1 MFGLL
6 RHGWSCQPSMFGLS
20 RHGWSCGAAM
30 FGLLRRAW
38 SGEPSMSGL
47 LRFGWLGKMRIF
59 FLFLTL
65 IGAPLQAQ
73 QIGQNTSS
81 STAGTYTLTAKS
93 QLVVETVVVKDKEG
107 KFIPGLSAKD
117 FTVTEDG
124 TAQTIRFCE
133 HQDLAAEQAPVPAAA
148 RGTEQIK
155 IYKKLSRTQLA
166 PEAPENSR
174 YKNRRLLALYFD
186 MSAMRPPD
194 QLRALSAAEKFLR
207 AEMTTVDLVA
217 ILRYQGGSVDILQD
231 FTADRNKLLSI
242 LETMIVGE
250 GQGSVE
256 TIDDASSADTGAA
269 FGQDDTEF
277 NVFNTD
283 RQLSALQTASKMLSQ
298 LQEKKSLIYFASGL
312 RLNGIDNQAQLHAT
326 VDAAIRAGVSFW
338 PIDARGLVAQAP
350 LGDASQGSPGNSGMY
365 SGTAALANN
374 NNFQQSQDT
383 LYALA
388 GDTGGKALFDTNDL
402 THGIVQAQQAISDYY
417 VVGYYTSNTAR
428 NGHFR
433 RVKISLN
440 QDATAKLD
448 YRQGYYADKEFSKFT
463 AVDKERQLE
472 DALMLEDPVTELSI
486 AMEIDR
492 FQLNRAEYFVP
503 IIVKIPGR
511 ELALAK
517 RGGAEH
523 TLIDFV
529 GEIKDLVGGTTVSNV
544 RDNVNIKL
552 SDATAAELARRPIE
566 YDTGFTLLPGKYM
579 IKFLARDDETG
590 RIGTYQTTFVIPNLN
605 KEVAH
610 IPISSVVLSS
620 QRVDLKDALFSAE
633 KNKDRAKEQ
642 DVNPLVQNGQKL
654 IPSVTRVFRQ
664 SQNMYVYLQAYEQGA
679 PGFQPLVA
687 FVSFYQEQGKALE
700 TPPMEMTQGLNN
712 RLQTMPFSFSIA
724 LNQLPPGEYE
734 CQISVL
740 DPTGKKAAF
749 WQAPVKVVP

>member
-1 MFGLL
+1 M
-6 RHGWSCQPSMFGLS
+6 
-20 RHGWSCGAAM
+20 
-30 FGLLRRAW
+30 
-38 SGEPSMSGL
+38 
-47 LRFGWLGKMRIF
+47 
-59 FLFLTL
+59 
-65 IGAPLQAQ
+65 AQ

-81 STAGTYTLTAKS
+81 TSTGVYTLTAKS
-93 QLVVETVVVKDKEG
+93 QLVVETVVVTDKQG
-107 KFIPGLSAKD
+107 KFISGLSAKD

-124 TAQTIRFCE
+124 IAQTIRFSE
-133 HQDLAAEQAPVPAAA
+133 HQNLAAEEAPVAAPAA
-148 RGTEQIK
+148 GTEDIK
-155 IYKKLSRTQLA
+155 IYKQLTRTQIA
-166 PEAPENSR
+166 PEAAENSP
-174 YKNRRLLALYFD
+174 YKNRRLLAMYFD
-186 MSAMRPPD
+186 MTAMKPAD
-194 QLRALSAAEKFLR
+194 QLRALSAAEQFVR
-207 AEMTTVDLVA
+207 TQITTVDLVS

-250 GQGSVE
+250 GQGSATTV
-256 TIDDASSADTGAA
+256 DDASSADTGAA

-283 RQLSALQTASKMLSQ
+283 RQLSALQTAAKMLGQ

-312 RLNGIDNQAQLHAT
+312 RLNGIDNQAQLHST

-350 LGDASQGSPGNSGMY
+350 LGDATQGSPGNSGMY
-365 SGTAALANN
+365 SGTAAQANTT
-374 NNFQQSQDT
+374 NFQQSQDT

-388 GDTGGKALFDTNDL
+388 GDTGGKALFDNNDL
-402 THGIVQAQQAISDYY
+402 TRGIVQAQKAISDYY
-417 VVGYYTSNTAR
+417 VIGYYTTNTAR

-440 QDATAKLD
+440 QDVTAKLD

-472 DALMLEDPVTELSI
+472 DALMLEDPITELSI
-486 AMEIDR
+486 AMEIDH

-529 GEIKDLVGGTTVSNV
+529 GEIKDLAGGTTVSNV

-552 SDATAAELARRPIE
+552 SDVTAADLARRPIE
-566 YDTGFTLLPGKYM
+566 YDTGFTLLPGKYQ

-590 RIGTYQTTFVIPNLN
+590 RIGTYQTVFVIPNLN
-605 KEVAH
+605 KEVTH
-610 IPISSVVLSS
+610 VPISSVVLSS
-620 QRVDLKDALFSAE
+620 QRVDLKDALFNAE
-633 KNKDRAKEQ
+633 KNKDRAKEE

-664 SQNMYVYLQAYEQGA
+664 SQSMFIYLQAYEQGVA
-679 PGFQPLVA
+679 TAQPLVA
-687 FVSFYQEQGKALE
+687 FVSFYSEKAKAFE
-700 TPPMEMTQGLNN
+700 TPPMEVTQALNN
-712 RLQTMPFSFSIA
+712 RLQTMPLSFSIP
-724 LNQLPPGEYE
+724 LNQVPPGEYD
-734 CQISVL
+734 CQVSVL
-740 DPTGKKAAF
+740 DPDGKKAAF
-749 WQAPVKVVP
+749 WQAQVKVIP

>member
-1 MFGLL
+1 MKRIRDDNAVSAFVKSLL
-6 RHGWSCQPSMFGLS
+6 LC
-20 RHGWSCGAAM
+20 C
-30 FGLLRRAW
+30 
-38 SGEPSMSGL
+38 
-47 LRFGWLGKMRIF
+47 I
-59 FLFLTL
+59 
-65 IGAPLQAQ
+65 PLATQLAVAQ
-73 QIGQNTSS
+73 QIGQNASPNSS
-81 STAGTYTLTAKS
+81 GTYTLTAKS
-93 QLVVETVVVKDKEG
+93 QLVVETVVVKDKQG
-107 KFIPGLSAKD
+107 KFIPGLTAKD
-117 FTVTEDG
+117 FTVTEDNVP
-124 TAQTIRFCE
+124 QTIRFCE
-133 HQDLAAEQAPVPAAA
+133 HQNLAAQEAPVAPSTP
-148 RGTEQIK
+148 GSENIK
-155 IYKKLSRTQLA
+155 IYKQLTRTQIA

-174 YKNRRLLALYFD
+174 YKNHRLLALYFD
-186 MSAMRPPD
+186 MTAMRPAD
-194 QLRALSAAEKFLR
+194 QLRALAAAEKFLR
-207 AEMTTVDLVA
+207 TQITTVDLVA

-250 GQGSVE
+250 GQGSAESV
-256 TIDDASSADTGAA
+256 DDASSADTGAA
-269 FGQDDTEF
+269 FGQDDSEF

-283 RQLSALQTASKMLSQ
+283 RQLSALQTAARMLSQ
-298 LQEKKSLIYFASGL
+298 LQEKKSIVYFASGL
-312 RLNGIDNQAQLHAT
+312 RLNGIDNQAQLRAT

-338 PIDARGLVAQAP
+338 PVDARGLVAEAP
-350 LGDASQGSPGNSGMY
+350 LGDATQGSPGNSGMY
-365 SGTAALANN
+365 SGTAAQANTT
-374 NNFQQSQDT
+374 NFQQSQDT

-388 GDTGGKALFDTNDL
+388 GDTGGKALFDNNDL
-402 THGIVQAQQAISDYY
+402 TLGIVQAQQAIEDYY

-440 QDATAKLD
+440 QDTTAKLD

-463 AVDKERQLE
+463 TIDKERQLE
-472 DALMLEDPVTELSI
+472 DALMLEDPITELSI
-486 AMEIDR
+486 AMEIDH

-517 RGGAEH
+517 RGGADH

-552 SDATAAELARRPIE
+552 SDATAAELAHRPIE

-590 RIGTYQTTFVIPNLN
+590 RIGTYQTNFTIPNLN

-610 IPISSVVLSS
+610 VPISSVVLSS
-620 QRVDLKDALFSAE
+620 QRVDPKEALYTVE
-633 KNKDRAKEQ
+633 KGKERAKEEV
-642 DVNPLVQNGQKL
+642 VNPLVQNGQKL

-664 SQNMYVYLQAYEQGA
+664 NQNMYVYLQAYEPGVA
-679 PGFQPLVA
+679 PVQPLVA
-687 FVSFYQEQGKALE
+687 FVSFYKDQTKAFE
-700 TPPMEMTQGLNN
+700 TQPMELTQSLNN
-712 RLQTMPFSFSIA
+712 RLQTMPFTFSIP
-724 LNQLPPGEYE
+724 LEHLSPGEYN

-749 WQAPVKVVP
+749 WQAPVKVIE